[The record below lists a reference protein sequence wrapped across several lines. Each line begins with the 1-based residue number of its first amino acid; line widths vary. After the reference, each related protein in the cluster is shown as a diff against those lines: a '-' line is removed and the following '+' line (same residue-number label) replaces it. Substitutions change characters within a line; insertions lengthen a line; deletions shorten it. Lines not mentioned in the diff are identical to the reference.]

1 MVHYL
6 NVFHHLYP
14 FRQQLYVTEIGITV
28 GVFCRRRHHSEIAGR
43 ARPPKR
49 ESEVYDDEV
58 PDRISKVVGLVLVY
72 SHVAIGIVDIG
83 GGHE

>member
-1 MVHYL
+1 M
-6 NVFHHLYP
+6 FHHLYP
-14 FRQQLYVTEIGITV
+14 FRQQLYVTEIGITIV
-28 GVFCRRRHHSEIAGR
+28 GVFCRRRHHSEIAGL

-58 PDRISKVVGLVLVY
+58 PDRIATVVGLVWVY
-72 SHVAIGIVDIG
+72 SLVAIGIVDIG